1 MNDIII
7 TADRAGAP
15 LAVDA
20 SPTPLR
26 LPKGSAIFAYRG
38 DLWIT
43 QEGMRDDW
51 ILRPGERFDV
61 KGRGL
66 ILVSATRRGSAQL
79 FVVPPRRLRSD
90 LLGRA
95 VESAW
100 QTAAPIGPVPRSV
113 TTCRARFVHESG
125 H

>member
-1 MNDIII
+1 MNDIIS
-7 TADRAGAP
+7 TADRASAP

-51 ILRPGERFDV
+51 ILR
-61 KGRGL
+61 
-66 ILVSATRRGSAQL
+66 
-79 FVVPPRRLRSD
+79 
-90 LLGRA
+90 RA
-95 VESAW
+95 A
-100 QTAAPIGPVPRSV
+100 G
-113 TTCRARFVHESG
+113 
-125 H
+125 

>member
-7 TADRAGAP
+7 SADRAHKP

-20 SPTPLR
+20 SPTQLR
-26 LPKGSAIFAYRG
+26 LPKGSAILASRG

-43 QEGMRDDW
+43 QEGMRDDF
-51 ILRPGERFDV
+51 ILRPGDRFNV

-79 FVVPPRRLRSD
+79 VVAPPARAGLFD
-90 LLGRA
+90 RA
-95 VESAW
+95 VHLAW
-100 QTAAPIGPVPRSV
+100 QQLRRWISASFGHHS
-113 TTCRARFVHESG
+113 RARFMHEAA

>member
-1 MNDIII
+1 MNNIII
-7 TADRAGAP
+7 SADRTGAP
-15 LAVDA
+15 LEVDA

-26 LPKGSAIFAYRG
+26 LPNGSALFAYQG

-66 ILVSATRRGSAQL
+66 ILVSATRRGIAHL
-79 FVVPPRRLRSD
+79 VVVPPPRLHSN
-90 LLGRA
+90 LFGRA

-100 QTAAPIGPVPRSV
+100 QLLRQSPGASV
-113 TTCRARFVHESG
+113 SHHMPARFVRESG

>member
-1 MNDIII
+1 MNDIIT
-7 TADRAGAP
+7 TADRASAP

-20 SPTPLR
+20 SPTSLR
-26 LPKGSAIFAYRG
+26 LPNGSAIVAYRG

-66 ILVSATRRGSAQL
+66 ILVSATRRGSAHL
-79 FVVPPRRLRSD
+79 FVVSPPRLRSD
-90 LLGRA
+90 LFGRA
-95 VESAW
+95 VQSAW
-100 QTAAPIGPVPRSV
+100 QRLRQSGASV
-113 TTCRARFVHESG
+113 SHHMPARFVHEAM

>member
-7 TADRAGAP
+7 TANRAGAP

-26 LPKGSAIFAYRG
+26 LPKGSAIFAYQG

-79 FVVPPRRLRSD
+79 FVAPPRQLRGD

-100 QTAAPIGPVPRSV
+100 QMLRQLPGDSV
-113 TTCRARFVHESG
+113 SHHMPARFVRESG

>member
-7 TADRAGAP
+7 TADRANTP

-38 DLWIT
+38 DAWIT
-43 QEGMRDDW
+43 QEGMRDDL
-51 ILRPGERFDV
+51 ILRPGDRFDV

-79 FVVPPRRLRSD
+79 VVAPPVRADLFDRAVHLAWQLLRRLLGVSSNDRSM
-90 LLGRA
+90 
-95 VESAW
+95 
-100 QTAAPIGPVPRSV
+100 T
-113 TTCRARFVHESG
+113 ARFGPEPG

>member
-43 QEGMRDDW
+43 QEGIRDDW

-61 KGRGL
+61 KSRGL

-79 FVVPPRRLRSD
+79 FVVLPTRRD
-90 LLGRA
+90 LLGRV
-95 VESAW
+95 VESAR
-100 QTAAPIGPVPRSV
+100 QSLRQLSAASV
-113 TTCRARFVHESG
+113 NHHMPARFVHEAR